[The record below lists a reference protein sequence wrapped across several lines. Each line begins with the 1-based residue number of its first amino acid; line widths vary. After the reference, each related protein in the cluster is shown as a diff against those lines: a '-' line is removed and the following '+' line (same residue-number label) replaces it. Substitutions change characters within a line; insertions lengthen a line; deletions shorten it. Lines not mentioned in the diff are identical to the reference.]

1 MSEHKFLM
9 HELQDDVGVAIAA
22 ITKGEEVIG
31 VDLATRE
38 KVTVIAKSDIPLGH
52 KIALK
57 DKKTGDDLIKYGE
70 VVGEVTEDFEVG
82 DWVHTNNLRTKRWNY
97 GA

>member
-9 HELQDDVGVAIAA
+9 HELEDDVGVAIAA
-22 ITKGEEVIG
+22 IEKGEEVIG
-31 VDLATRE
+31 VDLSTRE
-38 KVTVIAKSDIPLGH
+38 KMTVVAKADIPLGH

-57 DKKTGDDLIKYGE
+57 AKNLGNDLIKYGV
-70 VVGEVTEDFEVG
+70 VVGEVTESFEVG